1 MAPLSTF
8 LSAALLLPLLAIAA
22 PAPAASPAPRRGDRF
37 LGVPIA
43 NPDANDI
50 IPNKF
55 IVVYNSTF
63 SSDEIDAHQA
73 KVMTTVAKRNIG
85 KRSPIDNRFLSTSV
99 NAIKINT
106 WRAMSLEADD
116 KDMIDMFST
125 SDVISYI
132 EADAKVSLSA
142 AQTQQGAPSGLIRL
156 SNAAAGGT
164 TYTFDSTAGQGI
176 TAFIVDTGIL
186 TTHSEFE
193 GRATMAA
200 NFVNNVDTDENGH
213 GSHVAG
219 TIGGATF
226 GVAKNVNLMG
236 VKVLDADGA
245 GSNSGV
251 IAGMQFGRQISS
263 FFI

>member
-22 PAPAASPAPRRGDRF
+22 PAPIPSPAPRRGDRF

-43 NPDANDI
+43 NPDARDI

-73 KVMTTVAKRNIG
+73 KVMTTVAKRNVG
-85 KRSPIDNRFLSTSV
+85 KRSPIDNRWLSTSV

-116 KDMIDMFST
+116 KDMIDMFSS

-132 EADAKVSLSA
+132 EADAKVSLTA
-142 AQTQQGAPSGLIRL
+142 AQTQRGAPSGLIRL

-164 TYTFDSTAGQGI
+164 TYTFDSSAGQGI

-193 GRATMAA
+193 GRATLAA

-226 GVAKNVNLMG
+226 GVAKNVNLVG

-251 IAGMQFGRQISS
+251 IAGMQFGKPAS
-263 FFI
+263 